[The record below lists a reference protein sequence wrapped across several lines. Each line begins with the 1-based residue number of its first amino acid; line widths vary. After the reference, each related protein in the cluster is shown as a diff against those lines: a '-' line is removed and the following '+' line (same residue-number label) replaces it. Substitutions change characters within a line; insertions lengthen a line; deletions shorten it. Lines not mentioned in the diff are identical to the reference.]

1 MIYSIELVS
10 KVNMGLQLLEA
21 FNTLSNWY
29 IFWYHLRPWTLVRS
43 LDRPDVQLSKAQ
55 TQPFESDGGKYFV
68 SKIQI
73 MANVN
78 SLQCFQCQETRFLAA
93 FRHWLF
99 RENFLFTTHK
109 ETAYRVAQDVNDVW
123 EVY

>member
-1 MIYSIELVS
+1 
-10 KVNMGLQLLEA
+10 
-21 FNTLSNWY
+21 
-29 IFWYHLRPWTLVRS
+29 
-43 LDRPDVQLSKAQ
+43 LDRSAVQLSKAQ
-55 TQPFESDGGKYFV
+55 TQPIESDGGKYFV
-68 SKIQI
+68 SNIQI

-78 SLQCFQCQETRFLAA
+78 SLQCFQCQEIRFLAV

-123 EVY
+123 AVYSEGF